1 MQPPHRGGTF
11 TDCIATSTEGNEII
25 LKVLSVDPKNYEDAP
40 VEAIRRV
47 LEIHRGTKIPRGE
60 QLDLYDVSEIRLGTT
75 VSTNALLERKGSKV
89 ALFVTRGFRDVLH
102 IGDQS
107 RPYMF
112 DFKINKHD
120 TLASDV
126 WEVDERV
133 TVETSSEYKA
143 ANLDFYLRFV
153 EARSITNQPLR
164 IIEPLNVESTTLK
177 LQEAKAKGYDS
188 VAFSF
193 LHSYLYPK
201 HEEEA
206 ANIAESLGFKNIVLS
221 SEVSALSGFVGRT
234 QSSVADAY
242 VTPVMKDYVRTFACG
257 FVPGTFD
264 RVKCQIMQSDGG
276 LISFEKIN
284 GLRSLL
290 SGPAG
295 GVIGYSKST
304 YNCEKPLIGFDMGGT
319 STDVSRYDGKLE
331 HVFETVTAG
340 VSIRT
345 PQLDINTVAAGGG
358 SILEWKNGLFT
369 VGPRSAS
376 SHPGPACYRKNG
388 PLTVTDANLITGR
401 LIEEFFPKAF
411 GPNEDEPLDYNSPLK
426 KFEELTRE
434 INESTGTNF
443 TVFDVAEGFLKVAN
457 VSMSRPIKALT
468 ESKGHKAS
476 DHVLCSF
483 GGAGGQHACHIA
495 QSLGITKVCIH
506 KHSSLLS
513 AYGISVAD
521 SVIEK
526 HLPCSN
532 IFTAESSS
540 TIFDNLLQLQKE
552 TENELGESDKAIES
566 KLFLNLKYKGSNT
579 TLMVEWKGA
588 NDIISEFEK
597 QHLREF
603 GLKSDREVVVES
615 LRVRSIASGIGGKV
629 TSPLDEEK
637 TTHFK
642 EPQTNAIKIQKSFF
656 DSKFVDCPVYV
667 LEDLQKGDLIPG
679 PAFIVNDIQTLVII
693 PNATAK
699 ILTTS
704 VLIDVPRLDNQSTK
718 LKVDP
723 IELSVFNHRFMSIA
737 EQMGRSLQR
746 SSISTNIKE
755 RLDFTCSVFSADG
768 GLVAN
773 APHVPAMI
781 GSMAYAVKWQ
791 IDYWGKNIL
800 PGDVIISNSP
810 IAGGTHLPDITLIT
824 PVFDD
829 DGSRIIFWTASRG
842 HHADIGGIL
851 PGSMPPN
858 STQLWQEGAIFKAV
872 KAVKEGVFDEQTI
885 REILYDHP
893 CRMPGNHGT
902 RTLSDNICDIKAQI
916 AANAKGI
923 SLIKAL
929 MNDYGMH
936 VVHLYMNEI
945 QSASELAVRNLL
957 KDISKRY
964 ATSHLEAEDNMD
976 DGTVIHLEIDIDTE
990 SGSAVF
996 DFSGTGSQV
1005 NGNWNAPIAVT
1016 QSSII
1021 FALRCMVEG
1030 DIPLN
1035 QGCLAPISINVP
1047 QGTLLRP
1054 DEEVAVC
1061 AGNGLT
1067 SQRIVDV
1074 IFRAFEYAAACG
1086 GDMSNF
1092 TIGVDGP
1099 DGFGYYE
1106 TVCNGS
1112 GAGPGWHGVDA
1123 VQTNMTNTK
1132 ITDAESYEQRYP
1144 VVLRRF
1150 GIRKDSGGAGK
1161 FKGGNG
1167 AVREIEATSPLV
1179 ASILSE
1185 RRVFAPYGLAGGSP
1199 GKRGKTMVKRVNGS
1213 VINLGGK
1220 SCIYV
1225 APGDR
1230 IIIKTPGGGGYGSG
1244 NSAETVSM
1252 NDEYLFQPRANGSV
1266 EIMRELAETN

>member
-1 MQPPHRGGTF
+1 M
-11 TDCIATSTEGNEII
+11 
-25 LKVLSVDPKNYEDAP
+25 
-40 VEAIRRV
+40 
-47 LEIHRGTKIPRGE
+47 HRGTKIPRGE
-60 QLDLYDVSEIRLGTT
+60 LLDLYDVLEIRLGTT
-75 VSTNALLERKGSKV
+75 VSTNALLERKGSNA
-89 ALFVTRGFRDVLH
+89 ALFVTRGFRDVMH

-120 TLASDV
+120 ILASDI

-133 TVETSSEYKA
+133 TVESSSEYKA
-143 ANLDFYLRFV
+143 ANLDFLQKFGKI
-153 EARSITNQPLR
+153 ESLTGKPLR
-164 IIEPLNVESTTLK
+164 IIEPLNVETTIRK
-177 LQEAKAKGYDS
+177 LQEAKAKGYES

-201 HEEEA
+201 HEQEA
-206 ANIAESLGFKNIVLS
+206 AKIAESLGFKNIVLS
-221 SEVSALSGFVGRT
+221 SQVSALSGFVSRT

-242 VTPVMKDYVRTFACG
+242 VTPVMKDYVRTFMCG

-304 YNCEKPLIGFDMGGT
+304 FNSETPLIGFDMGGT

-369 VGPRSAS
+369 VGPNSAS

-401 LIEEFFPKAF
+401 LIKEFFPNAF
-411 GPNEDEPLDYNSPLK
+411 GPNEDEPLDYTSPLK
-426 KFEELTRE
+426 KFEKLTKE
-434 INESTGTNF
+434 INDSTGKSF

-457 VSMSRPIKALT
+457 VSMSRPIKQLT

-483 GGAGGQHACHIA
+483 GGAGGQHACHVA

-521 SVIEK
+521 SVVEK
-526 HLPCSN
+526 QLPSSDV
-532 IFTAESSS
+532 FTEETSS
-540 TIFDNLLQLQKE
+540 TIFHNLLALQKE
-552 TENELGESDKAIES
+552 TEIELGEYDKTIES
-566 KLFLNLKYKGSNT
+566 KLYLNLRYKGSNT
-579 TLMVEWKGA
+579 ALMIEW
-588 NDIISEFEK
+588 NRVSDVISEFEK
-597 QHLREF
+597 QHLKEF
-603 GLKSDREVVVES
+603 GLNSDREVAVES
-615 LRVRSIASGIGGKV
+615 LRVRSTASGIAGKL
-629 TSPLDEEK
+629 TSPLEEEK
-637 TTHFK
+637 TTHFNK
-642 EPQTNAIKIQKSFF
+642 PRAKAIRVQKSYF
-656 DSKFVDCPVYV
+656 DSEFVDCPVYV
-667 LEDLQKGDLIPG
+667 LEDLQRGDLIPG

-704 VLIDVPRLDNQSTK
+704 ILIDVPRLGTQSTK

-746 SSISTNIKE
+746 SSISTNMKE
-755 RLDFTCSVFSADG
+755 RLDFTCSVFSASG

-791 IDYWGKNIL
+791 IDHWGNNIH

-824 PVFDD
+824 PVFDE

-872 KAVKEGVFDEQTI
+872 KVIRDGVFDEQTI
-885 REILYDHP
+885 REYLYDQP
-893 CRMPGNHGT
+893 SRMPGNHGT

-916 AANAKGI
+916 AANAKGV

-929 MNDYGMH
+929 MNEYGMD
-936 VVHLYMNEI
+936 VVHLYMNEM
-945 QSASELAVRNLL
+945 QSASELAIRNLL

-964 ATSHLEAEDNMD
+964 DTPHLEAKDKMD
-976 DGTVIHLEIDIDTE
+976 DGTVIRLTIDIDTE
-990 SGSAVF
+990 SGSAIF
-996 DFSGTGSQV
+996 DFTGTGSQV

-1144 VVLRRF
+1144 VILRRF
-1150 GIRKDSGGAGK
+1150 GIREDSGGTGK

-1179 ASILSE
+1179 ACILSE

-1199 GKRGKTMVKRVNGS
+1199 GKRGKTIVKRVNGS
-1213 VINLGGK
+1213 IINLGGK
-1220 SCIYV
+1220 SSISV
-1225 APGDR
+1225 VPGDR
-1230 IIIKTPGGGGYGSG
+1230 IIIMTPGGGGYGSG
-1244 NSAETVSM
+1244 GSEKSVLTV
-1252 NDEYLFQPRANGSV
+1252 DKYRFQPKANGTV
-1266 EIMRELAETN
+1266 EIMRGLAETN